1 MAEKDEHMAQSM
13 DVKPKEKTYKTKISA
28 NFKSHVALMEKNLA
42 ALAGEKPELR
52 KFNSSSVKKKIA
64 PKPVHFDSSTLDEE
78 PEAFAMLD

>member
-1 MAEKDEHMAQSM
+1 
-13 DVKPKEKTYKTKISA
+13 
-28 NFKSHVALMEKNLA
+28 MEKNLA

-64 PKPVHFDSSTLDEE
+64 PKPVHFDPSTLDEE